1 MIYVVCQIWR
11 QTEELCLFCVKS
23 GSRHL
28 ILISASEEHVQCVR
42 GVPAHAAEPPRAVCD
57 NLLNVE
63 STPPFFL
70 SVSLSLSLLLSLPG
84 SLHPRPPSPHPQA
97 DCRSREYLRIRFP
110 AADSWVK
117 QWGKWQN
124 TSHTSG
130 FSHFDVTLW
139 CTHSHRNNLYVRY
152 LSTWWE
158 MSDLLSLKI
167 GLKATASDSLRI
179 FPKS

>member
-70 SVSLSLSLLLSLPG
+70 SGSLSLTFSVCLAPSILALPLLI
-84 SLHPRPPSPHPQA
+84 HRPTVAP
-97 DCRSREYLRIRFP
+97 E
-110 AADSWVK
+110 
-117 QWGKWQN
+117 N
-124 TSHTSG
+124 TFAYTSQLQIHESNNEVSDKIHHTQVASHTLMY
-130 FSHFDVTLW
+130 TL
-139 CTHSHRNNLYVRY
+139 TQ
-152 LSTWWE
+152 
-158 MSDLLSLKI
+158 K
-167 GLKATASDSLRI
+167 
-179 FPKS
+179 